1 MSSAIRPLAVFR
13 VDASKAL
20 GAGHAMRCVALAQE
34 WTRLGGKACFLM
46 ASTIGFLDEIFLSE
60 GWEMEVVGERDSVA
74 DAEFTATFASGVSAD
89 WIVLDGYGFGSG
101 YEKDLRTSAP
111 EVGLLVVDD
120 SLRDTHA
127 DLFVVPSHPV
137 SREKWPRSSRL
148 LGGWKYALLRQE
160 FREPRPA
167 VTGTAPTVLVAL
179 GGTDPARLIPAV
191 SGHLSAV
198 ASHRGWKVVAVS
210 TGPLP
215 DGVERVVPGKNL
227 SAHLRAAT
235 VLVCSAST
243 VALEACACGIPQVL
257 LIVADNQIPVAEA
270 LCSAGAAVLARSPER
285 VVDEVERILAGDDR
299 ERMSAVASSLVD
311 GHGACRVA
319 NAMMAW
325 NPDLRTVGAGD
336 SDLIRDWAN
345 DPEVRAA
352 SFQQGEIP
360 HDVHEAWFRQRLGD
374 PACWMRIAVD
384 KAGRDFGLLRI
395 EGGEQAV
402 LSISI
407 QKSHRGLG
415 LGKRLLS
422 RGCASFF
429 REFPKRTIQA
439 KVKPGHAASIQA
451 FRDAGFAIVKEQD
464 NCVTFQL
471 VGP

>member
-13 VDASKAL
+13 VDASKTL

-34 WTRLGGKACFLM
+34 WTRLGGKVCFLM

-60 GWEMEVVGERDSVA
+60 GWEVDVVGERDAVA
-74 DAEFTATFASGVSAD
+74 DAEFTATFASGAGAD
-89 WIVLDGYGFGSG
+89 WVVLDGYGFGSG

-111 EVGLLVVDD
+111 EVDLLVVDD

-137 SREKWPRSSRL
+137 PREKWPGSSRL

-167 VTGTAPTVLVAL
+167 TGTAPTVLVAL
-179 GGTDPARLIPAV
+179 GGTDPVGLTPAV
-191 SGHLSAV
+191 SEHLSAV
-198 ASHRGWKVVAVS
+198 ASHRGWKVVVVS

-227 SAHLRAAT
+227 SAYLRAAT

-243 VALEACACGIPQVL
+243 IALEACACGVPQVL
-257 LIVADNQIPVAEA
+257 LVVSDNQIPVAEA
-270 LCSAGAAVLARSPER
+270 LCSAGSARLVPSPER
-285 VVDEVERILAGDDR
+285 VVDEIEKILSGDNR

-336 SDLIRDWAN
+336 SDLIRYWAN

-422 RGCASFF
+422 RGCASYF
-429 REFPKRTIQA
+429 RTYPKRAIHA
-439 KVKPGHAASIQA
+439 EVKPGHAASIRA
-451 FRDAGFAIVKEQD
+451 FEDAGFSVVKKQED
-464 NCVTFQL
+464 CVTFQL
-471 VGP
+471 VGS